1 MSIPRERLQQ
11 QTQQTARATLA
22 GARQAGAD
30 AEVQADALQD
40 RALEAQA
47 EQAALLEAS
56 PLESQYGAAFA
67 AQVEAKHDQA
77 ERIED
82 RLEDL
87 IERQESRMQQAQA
100 KQPGM
105 LALPSTRA
113 KWQQQMQ
120 QQQATLQRLH
130 GRLETVREIKEGM
143 GIHSPRIE
151 ELAARKLRAQEP
163 ELASEWADM
172 REAQRRHE
180 ALQRKEEQEKKQ
192 TQDRERREQIE
203 RTGRGVRLGLS
214 QAR

>member
-1 MSIPRERLQQ
+1 MSKALKPAVSLRQSLQ
-11 QTQQTARATLA
+11 TRVGLLVCSAVLLM
-22 GARQAGAD
+22 GLG
-30 AEVQADALQD
+30 
-40 RALEAQA
+40 
-47 EQAALLEAS
+47 ALLFGLKPMVERIAADQFSVAS
-56 PLESQYGAAFA
+56 

-172 REAQRRHE
+172 REAQRRPE

>member
-1 MSIPRERLQQ
+1 MSVPRERLQ
-11 QTQQTARATLA
+11 QQTARATLA

-30 AEVQADALQD
+30 AQAQADALQD
-40 RALEAQA
+40 RALEAQV

-56 PLESQYGAAFA
+56 LLESQYSAAFA

-77 ERIED
+77 GRIED
-82 RLEDL
+82 RLENL
-87 IERQESRMQQAQA
+87 IEQQESRMQQAQA
-100 KQPGM
+100 RQPGM
-105 LALPSTRA
+105 LALPGTRA

-120 QQQATLQRLH
+120 RQQATLQRLH

-143 GIHSPRIE
+143 GVHSPRIE

-172 REAQRRHE
+172 REAQRRHQ

-192 TQDRERREQIE
+192 SQERVHREQIK
-203 RTGRGVRLGLS
+203 RTGRGLRLGLS
-214 QAR
+214 QER

>member
-56 PLESQYGAAFA
+56 PLESQYSAAFA

-143 GIHSPRIE
+143 GIHSPASKSLPLESCVLKSQSLPANGPTCAKRS
-151 ELAARKLRAQEP
+151 AGTKPCSARKSRRKSRLRTASAESRSNEP
-163 ELASEWADM
+163 A
-172 REAQRRHE
+172 EAC
-180 ALQRKEEQEKKQ
+180 
-192 TQDRERREQIE
+192 
-203 RTGRGVRLGLS
+203 G
-214 QAR
+214 